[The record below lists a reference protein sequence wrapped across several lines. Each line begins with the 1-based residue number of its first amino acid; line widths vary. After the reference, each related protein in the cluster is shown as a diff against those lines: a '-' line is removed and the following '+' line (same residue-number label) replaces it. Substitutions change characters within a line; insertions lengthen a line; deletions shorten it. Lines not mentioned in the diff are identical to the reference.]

1 MTTTRP
7 APLLTVGHG
16 KLRHPELAALL
27 HGADV
32 THLVDVRSHPGS
44 RHNPDVFREALAD
57 SMPGHDIAYRWEPRL
72 GGRRRPVADAPDTV
86 WQVASFRAYAV
97 HTRTS
102 EFTAAMDELLDQA
115 TMARTAIM
123 CSESMW
129 WRCHRRLIAD
139 VVSLTTD
146 VEVFDLA
153 HDGRLTPHPVAEGA
167 RVRDDGQVVW
177 DGAAPASCGEESP
190 SRTSRKGR

>member
-139 VVSLTTD
+139 FAVVARKRPVLH
-146 VEVFDLA
+146 LMP
-153 HDGRLTPHPVAEGA
+153 DGKLRPHIPTPGVRL
-167 RVRDDGQVVW
+167 RDDGMIIY
-177 DGAAPASCGEESP
+177 DAAPAAAAP
-190 SRTSRKGR
+190 AVR